1 MKFVQLLGCVFAFK
15 FTVIYLTEKRRKQFI
30 AKFCHSPKHRLK
42 FLYMPNYSLAE
53 IYFIAVMMILITAGS
68 ILAVFFF
75 FRTYKREMNQNRI
88 EKEKKL
94 KEKQE
99 KEYAEK

>member
-1 MKFVQLLGCVFAFK
+1 MYKPEISVK
-15 FTVIYLTEKRRKQFI
+15 IQF
-30 AKFCHSPKHRLK
+30 
-42 FLYMPNYSLAE
+42 MPNYSLAE
-53 IYFIAVMMILITAGS
+53 VYFIAAMMILITVGS

>member
-1 MKFVQLLGCVFAFK
+1 M
-15 FTVIYLTEKRRKQFI
+15 
-30 AKFCHSPKHRLK
+30 S
-42 FLYMPNYSLAE
+42 NYSLAE
-53 IYFIAVMMILITAGS
+53 IYFIAAMMVLITVGS

-88 EKEKKL
+88 EKEKML
-94 KEKQE
+94 KEKQLKEEQE

>member
-1 MKFVQLLGCVFAFK
+1 M
-15 FTVIYLTEKRRKQFI
+15 
-30 AKFCHSPKHRLK
+30 S
-42 FLYMPNYSLAE
+42 NYSLAE
-53 IYFIAVMMILITAGS
+53 IYFIAAMMVLITVGS

>member
-1 MKFVQLLGCVFAFK
+1 M
-15 FTVIYLTEKRRKQFI
+15 
-30 AKFCHSPKHRLK
+30 S
-42 FLYMPNYSLAE
+42 NYSLAE
-53 IYFIAVMMILITAGS
+53 IYFIAAMMVLITVGS

-99 KEYAEK
+99 NEYAEK